1 MKGFHPPRPAE
12 SDWRSFSRLTR
23 LRLYL
28 VDRENENLI
37 RTIPAIHHL
46 SELDIFM
53 TNPKHVE
60 TFFRTVSL
68 ITGLK
73 SLIVDQ
79 SLAWRYPLNM
89 VDQIAVLTQ
98 LTRLKLAAIPCM
110 TSLHRLTKMVDL
122 EISSYNNVMT
132 DVLEALLHMPSLTS
146 LKLTNLGEAHALC
159 SRSVVPTRLFGQLTA
174 LKTLVLQKVTLDDAC
189 IEAIG
194 GLPDLTELRFD
205 MHGTRSLSHFYAQ
218 LKYLSNLRVLAV
230 PLPWP
235 FTDPQVGLLE
245 GCLPRLRKIM
255 FKESFLDAEARATL
269 LKAFPCLR
277 CLIPV
282 LNPEPRYLIPS
293 SFAEPGSQTP
303 HVSES
308 LPEDTSSSPITQ

>member
-1 MKGFHPPRPAE
+1 MKGVHPPRPSE
-12 SDWRSFSRLTR
+12 SDWRSFPSLTH
-23 LRLYL
+23 LKLL
-28 VDRENENLI
+28 LNDRTEDDLI
-37 RTIPAIHHL
+37 RTFSEIHHL
-46 SELDIFM
+46 TELDISI
-53 TNPKHVE
+53 TNRKNVKA
-60 TFFRTVSL
+60 FFHSVSL
-68 ITGLK
+68 LTGLK
-73 SLIVDQ
+73 SLNLSQ
-79 SLAWRYPLNM
+79 PSRWYYPSM
-89 VDQIAVLTQ
+89 VDRIALLTQ
-98 LTRLKLAAIPCM
+98 LTRLSLGMVPCVR
-110 TSLHRLTKMVDL
+110 SLRLLTGMVDL
-122 EISSYNNVMT
+122 EISSSHNLMT
-132 DVLEALLHMPSLTS
+132 DVLAALLHMPSLTS

-159 SRSVVPTRLFGQLTA
+159 SRSVTPSRLFGQLTA
-174 LKTLVLQKVTLDDAC
+174 LKTLVLRKVTPDDAC

-205 MHGTRSLSHFYAQ
+205 MHETRSLSHFYAQ
-218 LKYLSNLRVLAV
+218 LKHLSNLRVLAV

-245 GCLPRLRKIM
+245 GCLPRLRKIK

-293 SFAEPGSQTP
+293 SFGEPGSQTP

-308 LPEDTSSSPITQ
+308 LPEDTSSSPVTQ